1 MNKIK
6 YNKKDFFANY
16 FWSIKNG
23 SLIDEDIL
31 VKTYLSNYFSFKDFF
46 TLYKLVGENKLLKY
60 AKEIN
65 CYKRVKN
72 LIQILKNYQKD

>member
-1 MNKIK
+1 MKKIQ
-6 YNKKDFFANY
+6 YNKENFFSNY

-31 VKTYLSNYFSFKDFF
+31 VKTYLSNYFSFKDFV

-60 AKEIN
+60 AKELN
-65 CYKRVKN
+65 CDKRIKH
-72 LIQILKNYQKD
+72 LIKILKTY